1 MTVFSAEFVHELLA
15 RVDALTKEVA
25 SLRAELADA
34 KAALMASE
42 ARVAELEAENRELKA
57 AARLSSRNSSLPP
70 SKDGPGAPPRSQRRP
85 SGRKPGGQVGHEGVT
100 LAMVDEP
107 DHVQEHRPSS
117 CAACEHPLASDGT
130 VVGVQRRQVFDL
142 PEVTV
147 RVTEHRLASVV
158 CPGCQNV
165 TKASGPQHASRQVQY
180 GPGVAAIAS
189 YLVAY
194 QHMPY
199 QRAAHLLSDLLGTPM
214 STGTVV
220 ALHEGLAQHVA
231 ETFEPVAADLIAA
244 APVAHVDETGFK
256 IGGALQWV
264 HSISTPTTTWLARH
278 ARRGKDATDHIG
290 ILPRFTGVLV
300 HDAWAPYDKHH
311 TTAGHQLCCAHL
323 LRELQ
328 AVTDN
333 HNHQGGAWCWAEQV
347 AHAIRTTITDRSQEP
362 EARHLITAAIHT
374 AERLDPDLGGRLGK
388 KSAALRKRLTARID
402 DYLRFTTDP
411 TIPATNNE
419 AEQQIR
425 MVKIKAKITG
435 GMRTETGANHFLT
448 LRSYLATARKHTIQP
463 LDALRA
469 AAHGN
474 TWLPATP

>member
-15 RVDALTKEVA
+15 RVDALTKKVESLELQLAA
-25 SLRAELADA
+25 SSARVLELEA
-34 KAALMASE
+34 K
-42 ARVAELEAENRELKA
+42 VAELEAENRELKA

-85 SGRKPGGQVGHEGVT
+85 SGRKPGGQAGHEGVT
-100 LAMVDEP
+100 LAMVAEP
-107 DHVQEHRPSS
+107 DDVQEHRPSS
-117 CAACEHPLASDGT
+117 CGSCEHPLAGDGV
-130 VVGVQRRQVFDL
+130 VVGVERRQVFDL
-142 PEVTV
+142 PEVAV
-147 RVTEHRLASVV
+147 RVTEHRLMSVV
-158 CPGCQNV
+158 CPDCQAV
-165 TKASGPQHASRQVQY
+165 TKASGPACASRQVQY
-180 GPGVAAIAS
+180 GPGVAAVAS
-189 YLVAY
+189 YLVSY
-194 QHMPY
+194 QHLPY
-199 QRAAHLLSDLLGTPM
+199 QRAADLLSDLLGTPM
-214 STGTVV
+214 SAGTLV
-220 ALHEGLAQHVA
+220 ALHEGLAQTIRG
-231 ETFEPVAADLIAA
+231 EFEPVAADLIAA

-264 HSISTPTTTWLARH
+264 HSISTPTITWLARH

-290 ILPRFTGVLV
+290 ILPRFTGILV

-311 TTAGHQLCCAHL
+311 TAAGHQLCCAHL

-333 HNHQGGAWCWAEQV
+333 HDHPGGAWCWAEQV
-347 AHAIRTTITDRSQEP
+347 AHAIRAVIADRGREP
-362 EARHLITAAIHT
+362 EARRLITAAIHT
-374 AERLDPDLGGRLGK
+374 AMRSDPDINGKLGK
-388 KSAALRKRLTARID
+388 KSAALRKRLAARID

-411 TIPATNNE
+411 AIPATNNE

-435 GMRTETGANHFLT
+435 GMRTATGADHFLT
-448 LRSYLATARKHTIQP
+448 LRSYLATARKHAIRP
-463 LDALRA
+463 LDALRT